1 LRALAPIT
9 LLMVIYTIVSLQIL
23 AEPLVRYSGPQETII

>member
-1 LRALAPIT
+1 MTI
-9 LLMVIYTIVSLQIL
+9 LMVLYTVISLQIL